1 MFLIEPGAD
10 EAHEW
15 VIAVRAVQDVLQSS
29 PEEWAA
35 LKVCPTLEIYTDG
48 SAPVRNPGG
57 PAGFAAVV
65 VGFREK
71 VKLSTAERPVPHA
84 RLDIGGYVPAR
95 TREPRTSNNRAEI
108 GGVLAALEVVK
119 QLGLMGGSPTQVNIW
134 SDSKYAVMCAS
145 GKWKRKKNTDLW
157 HAYDLLADE
166 VRRLLPNR
174 VSLEWVKG
182 HAGNEFNEVAD
193 ELASLA
199 AFNFDQESYAR
210 LRAAQAATGQ
220 EMPGEAAIAAVGDAA
235 SKPDGAILV
244 AETSERRHA
253 GAADFESLF
262 RGADYTLI
270 IQSKLDG
277 GGRGGGRAGATSAP
291 SSGIY
296 HLEAKNGRSYK
307 GQVKHPGNRLP
318 DEAEYLTLIYAL
330 EDLTARISEAGR
342 SPSDYTLTLYSAREL
357 MVKQLSGVY
366 KVKSP
371 ALQEVYKRTFSLLRM
386 FKRVEVIQ
394 EQAKVLTAV
403 LKQE

>member
-1 MFLIEPGAD
+1 MFLIEPSAD

-15 VIAVRAVQDVLQSS
+15 AIAVRAVQDVMQYA
-29 PEEWAA
+29 PESWVA

-57 PAGFAAVV
+57 QAGFAAVI
-65 VGFREK
+65 VGFREEI
-71 VKLSTAERPVPHA
+71 KLFTPQRPAPHA
-84 RLDIGGYVPAR
+84 RLDVGGYVPGR

-108 GGVLAALEVVK
+108 GGVLAALEAVK
-119 QLGLMGGSPTQVNIW
+119 QLGLMGGSPAQVNIW
-134 SDSKYAVMCAS
+134 SDSKYVVMCAS

-166 VRRLLPNR
+166 VRRLLPDR

-182 HAGNEFNEVAD
+182 HAGNEYNEAAD

-210 LRAAQAATGQ
+210 LRAAQAATGL
-220 EMPGEAAIAAVGDAA
+220 EMPGEAAIAAVGLPTSPAVAPIQIAEGRMQYDA
-235 SKPDGAILV
+235 GTV
-244 AETSERRHA
+244 
-253 GAADFESLF
+253 GFESLF

-277 GGRGGGRAGATSAP
+277 GGKAGVTSAP

-296 HLEAKNGRSYK
+296 HLEAKNGRSHK
-307 GQVKHPGNRLP
+307 GQVRHPGRRLL
-318 DEAEYLTLIYAL
+318 DEAEYLTLIRAL
-330 EDLTARISEAGR
+330 EDLTSRISEAGH
-342 SPSDYTLTLYSAREL
+342 SPSDYTLTVYSAREL

-371 ALQEVYKRTFSLLRM
+371 ALQEAYRRVLTLLRA
-386 FKRVEVIQ
+386 FKHVEVIQ
-394 EQAKVLTAV
+394 EQAKVLASV
-403 LKQE
+403 LRQE

>member
-15 VIAVRAVQDVLQSS
+15 AIAVRAVQDALQSA
-29 PEEWAA
+29 PESWAA
-35 LKVCPTLEIYTDG
+35 FKVCPALEIYTDG

-65 VGFREK
+65 VGFREG
-71 VKLSTAERPVPHA
+71 VKLSTPQRPAPHA
-84 RLDIGGYVPAR
+84 RLDVGGYVPGR
-95 TREPRTSNNRAEI
+95 THEPRTSNNRAEI
-108 GGVLAALEVVK
+108 GGVLAALEAVK
-119 QLGLMGGSPTQVNIW
+119 QLGHSGASPAQVNIW
-134 SDSKYAVMCAS
+134 SDSQYVVMCAS

-157 HAYDLLADE
+157 HVYDLLADE
-166 VRRLLPNR
+166 VSRLLPNR

-182 HAGNEFNEVAD
+182 HTGNEYNEAAD
-193 ELASLA
+193 ELANLA

-210 LRAAQAATGQ
+210 LRAARAATGR
-220 EMPGEAAIAAVGDAA
+220 EMPGEAAIAAVGLPTSTPGTA
-235 SKPDGAILV
+235 SISV
-244 AETSERRHA
+244 AEGSEQRDA
-253 GAADFESLF
+253 GTMHFESLF

-270 IQSKLDG
+270 IQSKIDG
-277 GGRGGGRAGATSAP
+277 GGKAGVTSAP

-307 GQVKHPGNRLP
+307 GQITHSGNRLP
-318 DEAEYLTLIYAL
+318 DEAEYLTLITAL
-330 EDLTARISEAGR
+330 EDLTSRISNAGR
-342 SPSDYTLTLYSAREL
+342 SPSDYTLTVYSAREL

-371 ALQEVYKRTFSLLRM
+371 ALQEVYKRALNLLRA
-386 FKRVEVIQ
+386 FKHVDIIQ
-394 EQAKVLTAV
+394 EQAKVLAGV

>member
-15 VIAVRAVQDVLQSS
+15 SIAVLAVQDALQSS
-29 PEEWAA
+29 PESWAA
-35 LKVCPTLEIYTDG
+35 LKVCPALEIYTDG

-65 VGFREK
+65 VGFRK
-71 VKLSTAERPVPHA
+71 GIKLSTPPRPAPHA
-84 RLDIGGYVPAR
+84 QLDVGGYVPGR
-95 TREPRTSNNRAEI
+95 THEPRTSNNRAEI
-108 GGVLAALEVVK
+108 GGVLAAMEAVK
-119 QLGLMGGSPTQVNIW
+119 QLGLMGASPEQVTIW
-134 SDSKYAVMCAS
+134 SDSKYVVMCAS

-166 VRRLLPNR
+166 VSRLLPNR

-182 HAGNEFNEVAD
+182 HAGNQYNEAAD

-220 EMPGEAAIAAVGDAA
+220 EMPGEAAIAAAGNAA
-235 SKPDGAILV
+235 SKPGTAISV
-244 AETSERRHA
+244 AEGPEQRNA
-253 GAADFESLF
+253 GAVDFESLF

-277 GGRGGGRAGATSAP
+277 GGKAGVTSAP
-291 SSGIY
+291 SSGVY
-296 HLEAKNGRSYK
+296 HLEAKNGRSHK
-307 GQVKHPGNRLP
+307 GQIKHSGNRLP
-318 DEAEYLTLIYAL
+318 DEAEYLTLISAL
-330 EDLTARISEAGR
+330 EDLTSRISSAGG
-342 SPSDYTLTLYSAREL
+342 SPSDYTLTVYSAREL
-357 MVKQLSGVY
+357 MVKQLSGLY
-366 KVKSP
+366 KLKSP
-371 ALQEVYKRTFSLLRM
+371 ALREVYKRALNLLRV
-386 FKRVEVIQ
+386 FKHVEIIQ

>member
-15 VIAVRAVQDVLQSS
+15 AVAVRAVQDSLQSA
-29 PEEWAA
+29 PESWAA
-35 LKVCPTLEIYTDG
+35 LKASPALEIYTDG

-65 VGFREK
+65 VGFREG
-71 VKLSTAERPVPHA
+71 VKLSTPQRPAPHA
-84 RLDIGGYVPAR
+84 RLDVGGYVPGR

-119 QLGLMGGSPTQVNIW
+119 QLGYMGAEPKQITIW

-157 HAYDLLADE
+157 HAYDLLAEE
-166 VRRLLPNR
+166 VSRLLPNR

-182 HAGNEFNEVAD
+182 HAGNEYNEVAD

-210 LRAAQAATGQ
+210 LRAAQAATGR
-220 EMPGEAAIAAVGDAA
+220 EMPGEAAITAVGNVTSTSSAAV
-235 SKPDGAILV
+235 SV
-244 AETSERRHA
+244 AEAIVQRDT
-253 GAADFESLF
+253 GAVDFESLF

-277 GGRGGGRAGATSAP
+277 GGKAGVTSAP

-296 HLEAKNGRSYK
+296 HLEAKNVRSHK
-307 GQVKHPGNRLP
+307 GQIKHTGNRLP
-318 DEAEYLTLIYAL
+318 DEAEYLTLITAL
-330 EDLTARISEAGR
+330 EDLTSRISSAGR
-342 SPSDYTLTLYSAREL
+342 SPSDYTLTVYSAREL

-371 ALQEVYKRTFSLLRM
+371 ALQEVYKRVLTLLRA
-386 FKRVEVIQ
+386 FKHVEIIQ
-394 EQAKVLTAV
+394 EQAKVLAAV
-403 LKQE
+403 LKQG